1 MTTKKCIVGFLLVFV
16 CSYGY
21 AQTSTCAQTLR
32 LARSTYEQGRFHEI
46 PALLENCL
54 ASGDSRFTK
63 QERVEALRILTLAY
77 LYQEEPELADETMI
91 RLLNTDH
98 FYEPNVNVDPAEF
111 TALYATFRTDPV
123 FAIGVKFGANN
134 TYPAAMSNFYVGSAS
149 IGNGEYSPIFN
160 IQFGASF
167 EKKLFGGKKN
177 SKLSRLTAAP
187 EIMLSNHSF
196 SYANEVLTTN
206 DQTGDPYSR
215 IDVKYSQSRLDLNGL
230 VQYQLKES
238 TINPYIMA
246 GPGISY
252 LMKTDA
258 EMETQFPF
266 EGSVVTGP
274 SVDVTDTF
282 NALDYT
288 AIAGAGLKFKFG
300 EIYLAADIR
309 YKYGLTNLINKSSR
323 SNSEATFDYGS
334 VPNDMRQSSVIV
346 NIGFTWP
353 YFNPKKLGN

>member
-1 MTTKKCIVGFLLVFV
+1 MMIRTCIVGLIFFLS
-16 CSYGY
+16 CGYMY

-54 ASGDSRFTK
+54 ASGESKFTK
-63 QERVEALRILTLAY
+63 QERVEALRILTMAY
-77 LYQEEPELADETMI
+77 LYQEEPEQADETMI

-123 FAIGVKFGANN
+123 FALGLKFGANN
-134 TYPAAMSNFYVGSAS
+134 TYPTALNNFYVGNAS
-149 IGNGEYSPIFN
+149 VGKGEYSPLFN
-160 IQFGASF
+160 IQIGASF
-167 EKKLFGGKKN
+167 EKKLFLGKRN
-177 SKLSRLTAAP
+177 SRLSQLTAAP
-187 EIMLSNHSF
+187 EIMFSNHTF
-196 SYANEVLTTN
+196 SYANEVLTQS
-206 DQTGDPYSR
+206 DQTGLSYSQ
-215 IDVKYSQSRLDLNGL
+215 IDTKYSQSRLDLNGL
-230 VQYQLKES
+230 IQYQLKES
-238 TINPYIMA
+238 TINPYVMA

-252 LMKTDA
+252 LLKTDA
-258 EMETQFPF
+258 EIETQFPS

-288 AIAGAGLKFKFG
+288 AIVGAGLKFKFG
-300 EIYLAADIR
+300 EIYLAADVR
-309 YKYGLTNLINKSSR
+309 YKYGLTNLINTSTR
-323 SNSEATFDYGS
+323 SNPEATFDYGS